1 MSRTLFFSRDPGGTN
16 QLVALRSILSEQS
29 GEHKDHP
36 LFDRLNISGRPDII
50 VTAKDYAHV
59 IWRQNGFEALDWP
72 DISSEEDVASYLAG
86 FSPDHIITSTCHV
99 DDRTEQMVW
108 RAARRLGIKVTAFL
122 DSHHNIAVRFKDD
135 QGEVIMPDHI
145 SVIDE
150 TVIPALLSLGFG
162 ERNIFISGDLY
173 QNYFMNRKRDKSLA
187 PRAWGAEKGESLIL
201 FASDYIHEMQA
212 MGFTFEVTEFE
223 CLDRLIDILNAGEG
237 RKYLQGHCGPYRLII
252 RPHPKD
258 TPGKYDD
265 YPRRST
271 QKLVIVISATGAS
284 LEAVMSADLVAGLGS
299 SLLNEAKAL
308 GVDILALGPLAKK
321 MVRNR
326 KDSQKTIS

>member
-1 MSRTLFFSRDPGGTN
+1 MTKILFFSRDPGGTN
-16 QLVALRSILSEQS
+16 QLVALRSILSEQ
-29 GEHKDHP
+29 GEGAKSHP
-36 LFDRLNISGRPDII
+36 LFDHLNISAGPNII
-50 VTAKDYAHV
+50 VIAKDYAHV
-59 IWRQNGFEALDWP
+59 IWRQNEFEALDWP
-72 DISSEEDVASYLAG
+72 DISSEEDVTSYLDS

-108 RAARRLGIKVTAFL
+108 RVAKRLAIKVTAFL

-135 QGEVIMPDHI
+135 QGEVILPDQV

-150 TVIPALLSLGFG
+150 AAIPALLSLGFVK
-162 ERNIFISGDLY
+162 RDIFISGDLY
-173 QNYFMNRKRDKSLA
+173 QNYFISRQRDKSLA
-187 PRAWGAEKGESLIL
+187 AREWEARKGESLIL

-237 RKYLQGHCGPYRLII
+237 RKYLKGNCAPYPLII

-258 TPGKYDD
+258 TPGKDDD

-271 QKLVIVISATGAS
+271 QKLVIVISAIGAS

-321 MVRNR
+321 NG
-326 KDSQKTIS
+326 QEP